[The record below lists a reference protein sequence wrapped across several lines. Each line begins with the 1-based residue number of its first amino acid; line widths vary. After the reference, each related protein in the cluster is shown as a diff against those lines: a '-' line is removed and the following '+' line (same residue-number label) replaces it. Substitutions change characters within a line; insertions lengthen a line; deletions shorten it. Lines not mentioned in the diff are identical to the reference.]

1 MTVASILLPVFAE
14 VLLIFVLFGAMAKS
28 RQDAMKG
35 GVRESD
41 IALGTE
47 AFPVKTR
54 QISNA
59 YANSFEMP
67 TLFFVAVIL
76 GLIVHRAGTVFVIIE
91 WLFVVSRVAQAF
103 VHTTSN
109 KVSIRGACF
118 LGSVVSTA
126 LLWLILAVGVL
137 FGIQ

>member
-1 MTVASILLPVFAE
+1 MTVASVLLPVFVE
-14 VLLIFVLFGAMAKS
+14 VLLVFILLGAMAKS

-35 GVRESD
+35 GVREAD
-41 IALGTE
+41 IALGTQ
-47 AFPVKTR
+47 AYPTRTR

-67 TLFFVAVIL
+67 TLFFVAVLL
-76 GLIVHRAGTVFVIIE
+76 GLFLHHAGTLFVLVE
-91 WLFVVSRVAQAF
+91 WLFVIARIGQAF
-103 VHTTSN
+103 IHTTSN

-118 LGSVVSTA
+118 LGSAASTA
-126 LLWLILAVGVL
+126 ILWLLLALSVL

>member
-1 MTVASILLPVFAE
+1 MTVASILLPVFVE
-14 VLLIFVLFGAMAKS
+14 VLLIFVLFAAMAKS
-28 RQDAMKG
+28 RQDAMKA
-35 GVRESD
+35 GVRKSD
-41 IALGTE
+41 VALGSE

-76 GLIVHRAGTVFVIIE
+76 GLLLHRAGTIFVLIE
-91 WLFVVSRVAQAF
+91 WLFVLARAAQAF

-109 KVSIRGACF
+109 DVGIRGACF
-118 LGSVVSTA
+118 LGSVVTVG
-126 LLWLILAVGVL
+126 LLWLILALGVL
-137 FGIQ
+137 FGVQ

>member
-1 MTVASILLPVFAE
+1 MTIASILLPVFAE
-14 VLLIFVLFGAMAKS
+14 VLLIFVLFAAMAKS
-28 RQDAMKG
+28 RQDAMKS

-41 IALGTE
+41 IALGTQ

-67 TLFFVAVIL
+67 TLFFVAVL
-76 GLIVHRAGTVFVIIE
+76 FGVVLHQAGTLFVVVE
-91 WLFVVSRVAQAF
+91 WLFVIARVGQAY

-109 KVSIRGACF
+109 KVSIRGICF
-118 LGSVVSTA
+118 LGSVVTTVV
-126 LLWLILAVGVL
+126 LWLILALGVL

>member
-1 MTVASILLPVFAE
+1 MTIASILLPVFAE

-28 RQDAMKG
+28 RQDAMKA

-67 TLFFVAVIL
+67 TLFFIAVIFGVVL
-76 GLIVHRAGTVFVIIE
+76 HQAGTLFVLVE
-91 WLFVVSRVAQAF
+91 WLFVIARVGQGYIHA
-103 VHTTSN
+103 TSN
-109 KVSIRGACF
+109 KVSLRGLCF
-118 LGSVVSTA
+118 LGSVIATA
-126 LLWLILAVGVL
+126 LLWLLLALGVL

>member
-1 MTVASILLPVFAE
+1 MTIAAILLPVFAE
-14 VLLIFVLFGAMAKS
+14 VLLIFVLLGAMAKS
-28 RQDAMKG
+28 RQDAMKS

-67 TLFFVAVIL
+67 TLFFVAVAFGVL
-76 GLIVHRAGTVFVIIE
+76 LRQAGTLFVLVE
-91 WLFVVSRVAQAF
+91 WLFVIARVGQAYI
-103 VHTTSN
+103 HTTSN
-109 KVSIRGACF
+109 KVSLRGMCF
-118 LGSVVSTA
+118 LGSVVAAA
-126 LLWLILAVGVL
+126 LLWLLLALGVL
-137 FGIQ
+137 FGVQ